1 MTDLPLTERDRV
13 LLVGLAD
20 GTVRGRRRA
29 AAEARLESVPAA
41 TNLVR
46 HQRRVAGAL
55 QGGPKAP
62 AAPPL
67 SDIARAQ
74 RPMPAFRVRVAAA
87 AGAIAAALAVVAV
100 LIPSGGATTAADVA
114 PLGSLR
120 ATAPAPQP
128 LPGVESRLAVSFEGV
143 TYPNWSHQF
152 GWHATGARS
161 DVVDGRA
168 THTVY
173 YQHTMHRIGYT
184 VVSGRPL
191 AVPDDVERVSRGGV
205 QIALLRDRD
214 AAVFVRDGHTCVLSG
229 HVMHRSTL
237 IKLAAWKGGG
247 RLSF

>member
-1 MTDLPLTERDRV
+1 MTDLPLTDRDRA

-20 GTVRGRRRA
+20 GSLRGRRRA
-29 AAEARLESVPAA
+29 SVEARLESIPGGPE
-41 TNLVR
+41 LVR
-46 HQRRVAGAL
+46 RQRRVAAAL
-55 QGGPKAP
+55 QGGPETP
-62 AAPPL
+62 AAALIEPTQT
-67 SDIARAQ
+67 Q
-74 RPMPAFRVRVAAA
+74 RPMPALRLRLAAVAT
-87 AGAIAAALAVVAV
+87 AIAIALVVVAV
-100 LIPSGGATTAADVA
+100 LLPSGGATTAADIA
-114 PLGSLR
+114 PLGSLS

-128 LPGVESRLAVSFEGV
+128 LPGVESRLAASFEGV

-184 VVSGRPL
+184 VVSGKPL
-191 AVPDDVERVSRGGV
+191 AVPDDVERINFGGV
-205 QIALLRDRD
+205 EIALLRDRD

>member
-1 MTDLPLTERDRV
+1 MTDLPLTDRDRA

-20 GTVRGRRRA
+20 GTLRGRRRA
-29 AAEARLESVPAA
+29 SVEARVESIPGGPE
-41 TNLVR
+41 LVR
-46 HQRRVAGAL
+46 RQRRVAGAL
-55 QGGPKAP
+55 QGGPTPPVAS
-62 AAPPL
+62 PL
-67 SDIARAQ
+67 SEVARAQ
-74 RPMPAFRVRVAAA
+74 RPMPAFRPRLAAVAAA
-87 AGAIAAALAVVAV
+87 IATALVVIAV
-100 LIPSGGATTAADVA
+100 LLPSGGATTAADIA
-114 PLGSLR
+114 PLGSLS

-128 LPGVESRLAVSFEGV
+128 LPGVESRLAASFEGV
-143 TYPNWSHQF
+143 TYPNWSHEF

-184 VVSGRPL
+184 VVSGKPL
-191 AVPDDVERVSRGGV
+191 AVPDDVERINIGGV
-205 QIALLRDRD
+205 EIALLRDRD